1 MIDDIKK
8 SFNSILYERTTS
20 PFFGTLFLS
29 WLLWNWRIVYLT
41 IFISEDKI
49 EGNKI
54 DFITTN
60 YSDIHHLTTY
70 PLISTFV
77 LLTIIPFVSNGA
89 YWLSLK
95 FNKWK
100 KDQKNI
106 VDKKQLLT
114 IEQSIDLREQI
125 SKQEERFEKLLENKN
140 NELKQLNL
148 VIDDYKKSLTKPKA
162 KDKETPDLNQ
172 KELNDLAQKIKTNP
186 NQSAEY
192 DVLTSYIQG
201 GYKITGTD
209 KISTNLIA
217 VLESHDII
225 TNIRAGTYQ
234 FTKNGK
240 LFQRLM
246 IN

>member
-20 PFFGTLFLS
+20 PFFGTLILS
-29 WLLWNWRIVYLT
+29 WSLWNWRIIYLT
-41 IFISEDKI
+41 IFISEDII

-54 DFITTN
+54 DFILAN
-60 YSDIHHLTTY
+60 YSEIHYLTTY
-70 PLISTFV
+70 PLLSSLL
-77 LLTIIPFVSNGA
+77 LLTIIPFFSNGA

-106 VDKKQLLT
+106 VDMKQLLT

-140 NELKQLNL
+140 NEIKQLNL
-148 VIDDYKKSLTKPKA
+148 VIDDYKKSRTQPKTKTT
-162 KDKETPDLNQ
+162 ETPEINQ
-172 KELNDLAQKIKTNP
+172 KELRDLALKIKTNP
-186 NQSAEY
+186 KQSQEY
-192 DVLTSYIQG
+192 EVLTRYIQG
-201 GYKITGTD
+201 GYKVTGTD
-209 KISTNLIA
+209 KISTNFIA
-217 VLESHDII
+217 SLESHDII
-225 TNIRAGTYQ
+225 ANKGAGTYQ
-234 FTKNGK
+234 YTEKGK